1 VQRFGTKPAALCE
14 FIKGVME
21 KEKGDPG
28 SKEPSRF
35 IVFSQ
40 WHSMLQ
46 LVARTLVDNGIK
58 VRSCNWYPLSFC
70 LRVSSVSLRH
80 SRSQRRMESD
90 SPLVQAGKGT
100 LRLTCTPSTVNK
112 GFGYS
117 GSLRLGLLSS
127 VFLAN
132 DYIIP

>member
-1 VQRFGTKPAALCE
+1 LQGFDPGSGLVQRFGTKPAALCE

-21 KEKGDPG
+21 KEKGDFG

-58 VRSCNWYPLSFC
+58 VRKCDWYPLSFAYGC
-70 LRVSSVSLRH
+70 RAFSSAT
-80 SRSQRRMESD
+80 
-90 SPLVQAGKGT
+90 LVLKGSWNLILLSYRAGKRT
-100 LRLTCTPSTVNK
+100 LCLYVHR
-112 GFGYS
+112 
-117 GSLRLGLLSS
+117 GLLQW
-127 VFLAN
+127 VRVWK
-132 DYIIP
+132 